1 MPIIVLT
8 AAAADL
14 AQHRAIELGAAAL
27 FQKPA
32 DKNELFAC
40 IEGLL
45 GGAESQDL
53 HAVC

>member
-14 AQHRAIELGAAAL
+14 AQHRAIELGAAAF

-32 DKNELFAC
+32 DKKLLAC